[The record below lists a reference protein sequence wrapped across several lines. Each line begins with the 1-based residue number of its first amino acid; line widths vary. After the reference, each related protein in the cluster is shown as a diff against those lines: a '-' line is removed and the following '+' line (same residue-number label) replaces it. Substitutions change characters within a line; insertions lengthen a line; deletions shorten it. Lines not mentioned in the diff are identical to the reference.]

1 MYPVYPIYSVGGI
14 TLSEV
19 PGKTALIV
27 EFANCKQRCPGCHSQ
42 HLWDP
47 GKSLNI
53 SEILT
58 HIDSTLSEDINCI
71 LLMGGTTNGIT
82 LETLKKLVEAIYRRF
97 GIPVAIYSGLPEE
110 ETRMAEMAT
119 WYGLDYLKTG
129 DYREDRGG
137 LEDPKSNQKLY
148 KKDFRHN
155 LKDNVLTVE
164 FFWEDIT
171 NKFRSD
177 YA

>member
-1 MYPVYPIYSVGGI
+1 MYPVYPIYAVGGI
-14 TLSEV
+14 TLSEI
-19 PGKTALIV
+19 PGKTSLVV
-27 EFANCKQRCPGCHSQ
+27 EFANCQQRCPGCHSQ

-47 GKSLNI
+47 GESLNI
-53 SEILT
+53 SEVLT

-110 ETRMAEMAT
+110 ETRMSEMAT
-119 WYGLDYLKTG
+119 WYGLDFLKTG

-148 KKDFRHN
+148 KKDFRHT
-155 LKDNVLTVE
+155 LKDNVLKVE

-171 NKFRSD
+171 YKFRSD

>member
-1 MYPVYPIYSVGGI
+1 VYPVYPIYSVGGI

-47 GKSLNI
+47 GESLDI

-58 HIDSTLSEDINCI
+58 YIDSSLSEDINCI
-71 LLMGGTTNGIT
+71 LLMGGTTNGIV
-82 LETLKKLVEAIYRRF
+82 LETLKKLVESIYRRF
-97 GIPVAIYSGLPEE
+97 NIPIAIYSGLPEE
-110 ETRMAEMAT
+110 ETKMDEMAA

-129 DYREDRGG
+129 DYREELGG
-137 LEDPKSNQKLY
+137 IECPRSNQKFY
-148 KKDFRHN
+148 KKDFRYT
-155 LKDNVLTVE
+155 LKDNVLKVE

-171 NKFRSD
+171 YKFRSD

>member
-1 MYPVYPIYSVGGI
+1 M
-14 TLSEV
+14 SEV

-27 EFANCKQRCPGCHSQ
+27 EFATCQQRCPGCHSQ

-47 GKSLNI
+47 GESLNI

-110 ETRMAEMAT
+110 ETRMSEMAT
-119 WYGLDYLKTG
+119 WYGLDFLKTG

-148 KKDFRHN
+148 KKDFRHT
-155 LKDNVLTVE
+155 LKDNVLKVE

-171 NKFRSD
+171 YKFRSD

>member
-27 EFANCKQRCPGCHSQ
+27 EFANCKQKCPGCHSQ

-47 GKSLNI
+47 GESLNI
-53 SEILT
+53 SEVLT

-97 GIPVAIYSGLPEE
+97 SIPVAIYSGLPEE

-119 WYGLDYLKTG
+119 WYGLDFLKTG

-137 LEDPKSNQKLY
+137 LEDPKSNQRFY

-171 NKFRSD
+171 YKFRSD

>member
-27 EFANCKQRCPGCHSQ
+27 EFANCKQKCPGCHSQ

-47 GKSLNI
+47 GESLNI

-137 LEDPKSNQKLY
+137 LEDPKSNQKFY

>member
-14 TLSEV
+14 TLSEI

-27 EFANCKQRCPGCHSQ
+27 EFANCQQRCPGCHSQ

-47 GKSLNI
+47 GESLNI

-110 ETRMAEMAT
+110 ETRMSEMAT
-119 WYGLDYLKTG
+119 WYGLDFLKTG

-148 KKDFRHN
+148 KKDFRHT
-155 LKDNVLTVE
+155 LKDNVLKGE

-171 NKFRSD
+171 YKFRSD